1 MWDTV
6 RLLKLGGSLADVS
19 QLFGTKGERLETGK
33 PFPYK
38 HTAETQPKAPI
49 LAH

>member
-1 MWDTV
+1 MSLL
-6 RLLKLGGSLADVS
+6 RLVGSLADVR